1 VIGMSAIS
9 GIEMACWDIFG
20 KSIGRPV
27 VDLLGGAVR
36 DRVPVYTHLG
46 FGDSSHVYEKSMT
59 ADALQSLEHIIE
71 RGYHAVKVVNV
82 PFHNQHVFAS
92 RRTAYFSMMDEI
104 LDACHGRI
112 DVALDAH
119 GRCGSIGSAQSLLS
133 FFAGR
138 NLLFL
143 EEILRPAPAATL
155 ASLARQFDVRL
166 ATGERLVQLRDFVDL
181 GCERAVSVF
190 QPDIAHCGGLMAACR
205 VATIAAGFNISIA
218 PHNPLGVVASSA
230 GLHFAMA
237 TDNFL
242 VQEEMSAHF
251 NAARD
256 FIETPIQFD
265 AGYWTMKPCVGLGI
279 TVDEA
284 FAARLQGRNEPLLT
298 SSAIDPDG
306 TLVDW

>member
-1 VIGMSAIS
+1 
-9 GIEMACWDIFG
+9 
-20 KSIGRPV
+20 
-27 VDLLGGAVR
+27 
-36 DRVPVYTHLG
+36 
-46 FGDSSHVYEKSMT
+46 
-59 ADALQSLEHIIE
+59 
-71 RGYHAVKVVNV
+71 
-82 PFHNQHVFAS
+82 
-92 RRTAYFSMMDEI
+92 
-104 LDACHGRI
+104 
-112 DVALDAH
+112 
-119 GRCGSIGSAQSLLS
+119 
-133 FFAGR
+133 
-138 NLLFL
+138 
-143 EEILRPAPAATL
+143 
-155 ASLARQFDVRL
+155 
-166 ATGERLVQLRDFVDL
+166 
-181 GCERAVSVF
+181 
-190 QPDIAHCGGLMAACR
+190 MAACR

-265 AGYWTMKPCVGLGI
+265 SGYWTMKPCVGLGI